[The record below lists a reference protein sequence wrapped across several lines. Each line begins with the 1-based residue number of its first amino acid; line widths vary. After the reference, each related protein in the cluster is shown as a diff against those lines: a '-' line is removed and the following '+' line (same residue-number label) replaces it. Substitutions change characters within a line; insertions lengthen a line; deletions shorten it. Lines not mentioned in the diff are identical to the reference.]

1 MFIVVD
7 ECTVE
12 YGAKYNTIEHA
23 IEYASTM
30 EGSYIV
36 EVKGQMVTL
45 FRPIAEGVSN

>member
-12 YGAKYNTIEHA
+12 YASKFNTIEQA
-23 IEYASTM
+23 IEYASIM
-30 EGSYIV
+30 EDAYVV

-45 FRPIAEGVSN
+45 FRPIAEGVSI